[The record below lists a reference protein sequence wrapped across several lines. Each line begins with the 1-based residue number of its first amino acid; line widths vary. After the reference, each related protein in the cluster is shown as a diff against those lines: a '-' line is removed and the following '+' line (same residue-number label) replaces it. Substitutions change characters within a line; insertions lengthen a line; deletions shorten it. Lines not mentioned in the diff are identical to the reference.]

1 MSEGVFAMNTFILP
15 SDDVNDHQIALHKI
29 IKYNVKLM
37 QNGYENTIPSLQNT
51 LNINNDEDACMMN
64 MFDGAY

>member
-1 MSEGVFAMNTFILP
+1 MNTFILP

-29 IKYNVKLM
+29 INNNVKLM

-51 LNINNDEDACMMN
+51 LKMIMMK
-64 MFDGAY
+64 MPV